1 MFFFLFSFFLG
12 INPVK
17 ADEGDV
23 EEIELDLGMGREGSR
38 TGEFYYLFF
47 LIDNFKVMCSSHFFF
62 YPRMIF
68 FWSLSQHR
76 C

>member
-1 MFFFLFSFFLG
+1 MFFFLLG

-38 TGEFYYLFF
+38 TGKFFF
-47 LIDNFKVMCSSHFFF
+47 LVFDFKLKFEVMSSYHF
-62 YPRMIF
+62 YPRSIF
-68 FWSLSQHR
+68 
-76 C
+76 